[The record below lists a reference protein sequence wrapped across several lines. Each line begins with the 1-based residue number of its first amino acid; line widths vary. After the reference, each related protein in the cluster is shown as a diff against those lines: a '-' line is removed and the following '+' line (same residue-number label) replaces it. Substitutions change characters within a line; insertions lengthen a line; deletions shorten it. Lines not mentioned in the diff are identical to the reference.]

1 MIELSPAVVASRT
14 GATGIADVEVSAL
27 AAPPLT
33 VTETIS
39 ASDAVHATVARR
51 ASRPRGSLIPEM
63 YDATAR
69 LRQ

>member
-1 MIELSPAVVASRT
+1 MIEPSPAVVASRT
-14 GATGIADVEVSAL
+14 GATGTADDEVSAL

-33 VTETIS
+33 VNETIK

-51 ASRPRGSLIPEM
+51 ASRPRGSLMQAM